1 MNNSDFMVEFR
12 AVPES
17 PGKKKANINQILTF
31 GFMIRI
37 LYNKLMA

>member
-17 PGKKKANINQILTF
+17 PGKNVDVDINQSNTHIWFYDQNTL
-31 GFMIRI
+31 
-37 LYNKLMA
+37 

>member
-17 PGKKKANINQILTF
+17 PGKKKANINQSNTHIWFYDQNTL
-31 GFMIRI
+31 
-37 LYNKLMA
+37 